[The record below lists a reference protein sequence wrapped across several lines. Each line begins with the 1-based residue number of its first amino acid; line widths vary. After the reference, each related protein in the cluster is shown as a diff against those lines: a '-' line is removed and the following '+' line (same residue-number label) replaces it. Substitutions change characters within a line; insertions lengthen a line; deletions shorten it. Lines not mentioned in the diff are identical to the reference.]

1 MSTTSQE
8 SEERAVP
15 SHLYYLGTLILSFSL
30 IRLFKYKYLDEGVDL
45 RKLRKQVLVEILLH
59 HGVTH
64 GSKIGR
70 NQLLKLFNSKVY
82 ANRLQ
87 ILSEYW
93 QSLAQTK
100 TESNASN
107 LDTNDHFSL
116 GLSSLSPPVNPTYPS
131 SHSSLEADLPDVSH
145 CNQPSPA
152 PNTSHQVGS
161 QAVESGSSQVIASD
175 PSQAIVPGSS
185 QASSSNRRGI
195 LFPRP
200 SLYRE
205 ASSYRSAARRRPS
218 LFRNS
223 ISIVDSYI
231 RFPGSRAIA
240 RQSSG
245 LRPITSNSL
254 QTPSSSRLRFF
265 APHPFFGRDVSS
277 YHSTAISNPPQLGN
291 STPAVS
297 GSNRLPGLRTGSH
310 QTLGL
315 DSEATSASQPPSSSR
330 QDTFARKPLFH
341 HETLFYPNTESD
353 NDNREFRGFYV
364 NLPPVSQ
371 QQGPIDS
378 IASSERHPSSAQT
391 TLPNLGQET
400 PSEPIHKYYSRMIF
414 TKFKL
419 LLWKT
424 LASIFIILIIY
435 GLFFGL
441 VYINIQITRS
451 IPTKLPQLGFW
462 HILFILFFLSVF
474 AVKLWKIYH
483 DFVKM
488 CAMQRLIYTA
498 VQEILDELKR
508 KRLLSI
514 RNSLFHPYSSS
525 PIRDFYYRFIQ
536 DYPERIDLWIEVFGV
551 IDNHPNVMTVRRKV
565 DGEEI
570 AYWDYM
576 PSE

>member
-30 IRLFKYKYLDEGVDL
+30 IRLFKCKYLDEGVDL

-64 GSKIGR
+64 SPKIGR

-93 QSLAQTK
+93 QSLAQTE
-100 TESNASN
+100 TESDASN

-116 GLSSLSPPVNPTYPS
+116 NSSSLSPPVNPAYPS
-131 SHSSLEADLPDVSH
+131 SHSSLEADLPDVLH

-161 QAVESGSSQVIASD
+161 QAVASDSSQITASGSSQVIASD
-175 PSQAIVPGSS
+175 PSQAIAPGSS

-205 ASSYRSAARRRPS
+205 ASSYRSAASPRPS

-223 ISIVDSYI
+223 ISIVDNYI

-254 QTPSSSRLRFF
+254 QTPSSSR
-265 APHPFFGRDVSS
+265 
-277 YHSTAISNPPQLGN
+277 
-291 STPAVS
+291 
-297 GSNRLPGLRTGSH
+297 
-310 QTLGL
+310 
-315 DSEATSASQPPSSSR
+315 

-341 HETLFYPNTESD
+341 HETLFYPNAESD
-353 NDNREFRGFYV
+353 NDSREIRGFYV
-364 NLPPVSQ
+364 NLSPVSQ
-371 QQGPIDS
+371 QQEPLDS

-391 TLPNLGQET
+391 TLPSLGQET
-400 PSEPIHKYYSRMIF
+400 PPEPIHKYYSRMIF
-414 TKFKL
+414 TNFKL

-435 GLFFGL
+435 GLFFSL

-483 DFVKM
+483 DFVKR
-488 CAMQRLIYTA
+488 CAMQRLIYTV

-525 PIRDFYYRFIQ
+525 PIRDFYYRLIQ

-565 DGEEI
+565 DGKEI

-576 PSE
+576 PSEYEYAQ

>member
-1 MSTTSQE
+1 MSTISQE

-15 SHLYYLGTLILSFSL
+15 SHLY
-30 IRLFKYKYLDEGVDL
+30 YLDEGVDL

-64 GSKIGR
+64 SPKIGR

-93 QSLAQTK
+93 QSLAQTE
-100 TESNASN
+100 TESDASN

-116 GLSSLSPPVNPTYPS
+116 NSSSLSPPVNPTYSS
-131 SHSSLEADLPDVSH
+131 SHSSLEADLPDVLH

-161 QAVESGSSQVIASD
+161 QAVASYSSQITASGSSQVIASD
-175 PSQAIVPGSS
+175 PSQAIAPGSS

-205 ASSYRSAARRRPS
+205 ASSYRSAASPRPS

-223 ISIVDSYI
+223 ISIVDNYI

-240 RQSSG
+240 RQLSG

-254 QTPSSSRLRFF
+254 Q
-265 APHPFFGRDVSS
+265 
-277 YHSTAISNPPQLGN
+277 I
-291 STPAVS
+291 
-297 GSNRLPGLRTGSH
+297 
-310 QTLGL
+310 
-315 DSEATSASQPPSSSR
+315 PSSSR
-330 QDTFARKPLFH
+330 QDTFAH
-341 HETLFYPNTESD
+341 
-353 NDNREFRGFYV
+353 NDNREIRGFYV

-371 QQGPIDS
+371 QQEPLDS

-391 TLPNLGQET
+391 TLPSLGQET
-400 PSEPIHKYYSRMIF
+400 PLEPIHKYYSRMIF
-414 TKFKL
+414 TNFKL

-474 AVKLWKIYH
+474 AVKLWKICH
-483 DFVKM
+483 DFVKR
-488 CAMQRLIYTA
+488 CAMQRLIYTV

-514 RNSLFHPYSSS
+514 RNLLFHPYSSS
-525 PIRDFYYRFIQ
+525 PIRDFYYRLIQ

-565 DGEEI
+565 DGKEI

-576 PSE
+576 PSEYEYAQ